1 MRSRFKRLSALC
13 LISVLIGGSAFAAD
27 EYLFDTLKKPAYR
40 KVWNAMLAKEKNIPH
55 WLTVFSR
62 NYDAPATPVQTVT
75 VDGKAY
81 LSGYVCMPHNCPDN
95 ALAVM
100 FGEKAASVTA
110 VLVENGKQR
119 YFGKPGEAMRAAL
132 DKAVGKSGP

>member
-1 MRSRFKRLSALC
+1 MRLSALC
-13 LISVLIGGSAFAAD
+13 LFGALVGGSAFAAD

-62 NYDAPATPVQTVT
+62 NYDAPATPVETVT
-75 VDGKAY
+75 VDGKTY

-100 FGEKAASVTA
+100 FGEKGSSIVG
-110 VLVENGKQR
+110 VLIDNREVR
-119 YFGKPGEAMRAAL
+119 YFGAPDAAMKAAL
-132 DKAVGKSGP
+132 DKAVGR